1 VSFLLPRVQFRLMSR
16 SDVSEPVQQNFAA
29 SFEGTVNVWLDQ
41 TALKTRQWADQALA
55 VDTVS

>member
-1 VSFLLPRVQFRLMSR
+1 MSR